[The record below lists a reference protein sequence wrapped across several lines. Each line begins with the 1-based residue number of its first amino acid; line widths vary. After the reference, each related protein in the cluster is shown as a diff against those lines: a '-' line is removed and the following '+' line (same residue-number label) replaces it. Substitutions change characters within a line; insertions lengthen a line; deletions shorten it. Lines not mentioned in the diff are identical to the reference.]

1 MKIINI
7 LILISLACLSLKT
20 YADPE
25 KKQVVVVGAGIS
37 GLGAAQ
43 NLQNAGY
50 SVVILE
56 AKEKIGGRINTNRSL
71 GFPIELG
78 ANWIHSNKL
87 ENNLLMS
94 IKDELNLKTQ
104 INDITAYQN
113 VRTFDIDGEEIEVSQ
128 EDIEKI
134 EFRIGLAA
142 YLTSFFNPNVSLETI
157 VMRLKNSNLLSF
169 APEALTKALLQVIEL
184 SAGEDAVNMS
194 IDYLFAEMEYIEKAG
209 NDEEVFGGFDQ
220 ITDFLSEG
228 LDVRLNSPVLEINY
242 NSDQVEIF
250 TDEESYLAEV
260 VLVTV
265 PLGAL
270 KQNLI
275 NFNPPLPNTKKKA
288 IEDINLGNVNKVV
301 FKFPYNFWG
310 NNNIFFIERENR
322 SAFSTWIN
330 NESMVN
336 EPVIYSFIS
345 GDYSRNIEKESDD
358 FIVKEAMKS
367 LKKAFGS
374 DIPDPE
380 AKIITRWGMEP
391 YILGTYSAPGIN
403 QNDYLLR
410 SELSK
415 SIDNKI
421 FFAGEATSIEEY
433 GFAHGALRTGI
444 REAEKIKNSFKAIKK

>member
-1 MKIINI
+1 
-7 LILISLACLSLKT
+7 
-20 YADPE
+20 
-25 KKQVVVVGAGIS
+25 
-37 GLGAAQ
+37 
-43 NLQNAGY
+43 
-50 SVVILE
+50 
-56 AKEKIGGRINTNRSL
+56 
-71 GFPIELG
+71 
-78 ANWIHSNKL
+78 
-87 ENNLLMS
+87 
-94 IKDELNLKTQ
+94 
-104 INDITAYQN
+104 
-113 VRTFDIDGEEIEVSQ
+113 
-128 EDIEKI
+128 
-134 EFRIGLAA
+134 
-142 YLTSFFNPNVSLETI
+142 
-157 VMRLKNSNLLSF
+157 
-169 APEALTKALLQVIEL
+169 
-184 SAGEDAVNMS
+184 
-194 IDYLFAEMEYIEKAG
+194 
-209 NDEEVFGGFDQ
+209 
-220 ITDFLSEG
+220 
-228 LDVRLNSPVLEINY
+228 
-242 NSDQVEIF
+242 
-250 TDEESYLAEV
+250 
-260 VLVTV
+260 
-265 PLGAL
+265 LGAL

-310 NNNIFFIERENR
+310 NNNMFFIERENR
-322 SAFSTWIN
+322 STFSTWIN